1 MNTTTT
7 LNLTKVNFDNLT
19 AYWTNTSKLYNMH
32 FAGDDF
38 SYCINPEALWP
49 NRAWLHQTLSPTLV
63 QKVKHQ
69 IQSLPQPM
77 VVPYVHQVNDKADEI
92 FAAHGFR
99 VLFEQIGMSLKLSD
113 IYQPASNNVHL
124 HPVTQLQEAAL
135 WSGLFEQAFGYHI
148 PPKFVNNAPA
158 DAQFFVAYNQANE
171 PIGTAMLYAT
181 HNIAGIHMI
190 GITPNMRRQGYAEA
204 IMQAIL
210 QLATAQ
216 QLAYATL
223 QASAMGKGL
232 YLKLGFEEDFMM
244 KNYVL

>member
-1 MNTTTT
+1 MNTTA

-19 AYWTNTSKLYNMH
+19 AYWANTSKLYNIY

-49 NRAWLHQTLSPTLV
+49 NRVWLHQPLSPALV

-77 VVPYVHQVNDKADEI
+77 VVPYVHQVNDMADEI
-92 FAAHGFR
+92 FAAHGFQ
-99 VLFEQIGMSLKLSD
+99 VLFEQVGMSLKLGD
-113 IYQPASNNVHL
+113 TYQPAANHIHL
-124 HPVTQLQEAAL
+124 HPVTQLQEATL
-135 WSGLFEQAFGYHI
+135 WSDLFEQAFGYHI
-148 PPKFVNNAPA
+148 PPKFINNAPQS
-158 DAQFFVAYNQANE
+158 AQFFVAYNQASE

-181 HNIAGIHMI
+181 HNIAGVHMI
-190 GITPNMRRQGYAEA
+190 GVTPNMRRQGYAEA
-204 IMQAIL
+204 IMHAIL

-232 YLKLGFEEDFMM
+232 YLKLGFEEDFVM